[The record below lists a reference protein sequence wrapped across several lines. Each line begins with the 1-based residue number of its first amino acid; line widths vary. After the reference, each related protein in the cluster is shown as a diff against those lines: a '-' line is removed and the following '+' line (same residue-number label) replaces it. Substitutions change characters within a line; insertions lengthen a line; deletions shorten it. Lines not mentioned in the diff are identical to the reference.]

1 MIKRGVVFCL
11 AVSLAACAGREPI
24 PVSTSNA
31 LDRQMSCLEL
41 DREVGRNN
49 ASMRVLV
56 GEDNDR
62 TGRNIMVG
70 AVGLLLFWPALAALD
85 FKDAPGKEMAAL
97 DSRNDMLGELARQK
111 NCTIQMALSSEAAKE
126 AYESNFDEDGNP
138 IEKTGTTREEPS
150 PAIVP
155 VAVTTQPQSTPVQ
168 KPPAATAQG
177 NAGLS
182 FLMDAFLRGEI
193 DQAEYERRRI
203 ALGL

>member
-1 MIKRGVVFCL
+1 
-11 AVSLAACAGREPI
+11 
-24 PVSTSNA
+24 
-31 LDRQMSCLEL
+31 
-41 DREVGRNN
+41 
-49 ASMRVLV
+49 
-56 GEDNDR
+56 
-62 TGRNIMVG
+62 
-70 AVGLLLFWPALAALD
+70 
-85 FKDAPGKEMAAL
+85 MAAL

-168 KPPAATAQG
+168 EPPAATAQG

>member
-11 AVSLAACAGREPI
+11 ALSLAACAGREPI

-31 LDRQMSCLEL
+31 LDQQMSCLEL

-85 FKDAPGKEMAAL
+85 FKDAAGKEMAAL

-111 NCTIQMALSSEAAKE
+111 NCTIQVALSSEAAKE
-126 AYESNFDEDGNP
+126 AYEANFDEDGNP
-138 IEKTGTTREEPS
+138 VETPETAWEEPS
-150 PAIVP
+150 PDR
-155 VAVTTQPQSTPVQ
+155 
-168 KPPAATAQG
+168 AARFHASSG
-177 NAGLS
+177 KARCHRS
-182 FLMDAFLRGEI
+182 RDRRPEI
-193 DQAEYERRRI
+193 SDGCISAWRDRPGRI
-203 ALGL
+203 